1 MSKKKGPKKVKE
13 IAAEMGLSASAVI
26 SMLVNLGYDVK
37 SPQGKVN
44 KEMEDALRERL
55 RSERAAFA
63 SDLERKKKIHGGHPS
78 KKPVEEKPKARHSFQ
93 KGRYSREKR
102 RARKKHREAERA
114 DRSRTAAEEPG
125 VLVLPGAVS
134 VGELAAMMGQPS
146 GELILKLMSM
156 GVLAT
161 VNQTLDPDTVEA
173 VAAEFGIRVEF
184 VEPKAFTEE
193 SKADIELTEP
203 KPPVVAVLGHVD
215 HGKTTLLDYIRKAA
229 VAKGEAG
236 GITQHI
242 GAYTTEHDGYRI
254 TFIDTPGHAAFTT
267 IRARGAQGAD
277 IAILVVAANEGV
289 QEQTREALA
298 HIRLAGCPV
307 IVAITKMDLPNA
319 DPERIKRELSKENL
333 IPEDWGGNTI
343 MVPVSAR
350 TGQGIDVLLDS
361 ILVKAEE
368 MRLRT
373 TSQGPAEGVVLEAKL
388 ERGLGPV
395 ATVLI
400 QRGTLH
406 TGDAVVAGT
415 VHGKVRALYNEWGKR
430 VKKAGPSEAVV
441 LQGLSGVPKAGD
453 ILQVVRDE
461 KEARTLAE
469 TRAVAKRHA
478 MVRGEMSLLAQKLKE
493 KTEEKRTRLYLIIK
507 ADVQGSLEAI
517 TGTLPSLSR
526 EDVEVEVVY
535 GGVGVVTEADVA
547 LAETVGG
554 MVVAFGTSVDAA
566 ARAKSKETRVP
577 IKVYNV
583 IFELLEDFSALVK
596 GMVEPQIVERPIGT
610 ARVLKTFKVSGGS
623 VAGCIVETGYVARD
637 ARVRV
642 MREGEKMWDGAVF
655 SLKRFQDDVKEVRE
669 GEECG
674 IRLSGFDKFKE
685 GDILE
690 FYRIEEIME
699 E

>member
-13 IAAEMGLSASAVI
+13 VAAEMGLSASAVI

-44 KEMEDALRERL
+44 REMEDALRERL
-55 RSERAAFA
+55 KSERAAFA
-63 SDLERKKKIHGGHPS
+63 SDLERKKKIHGGQSPR
-78 KKPVEEKPKARHSFQ
+78 KPVEEKPRARHSFQ
-93 KGRYSREKR
+93 KGRYSGEKR
-102 RARKKHREAERA
+102 RARKKQKEVERA
-114 DRSRTAAEEPG
+114 DRARATTEEPG

-134 VGELAAMMGQPS
+134 VGELSAMMGLPS

-161 VNQTLDPDTVEA
+161 VNQTLDPETVEA

-184 VEPKAFTEE
+184 VEPKASTRE
-193 SKADIELTEP
+193 SVAEIELTEP

-215 HGKTTLLDYIRKAA
+215 HGKTTLLDYIRKSAI
-229 VAKGEAG
+229 AKSEAG

-242 GAYTTEHDGYRI
+242 GAYTVEHDGYRI

-277 IAILVVAANEGV
+277 IAVLVVAANEGV

-307 IVAITKMDLPNA
+307 IVAITKIDLPNA
-319 DPERIKRELSKENL
+319 DPERVKRELSKENL

-343 MVPVSAR
+343 MVPVSGR
-350 TGQGIDVLLDS
+350 TGEGIDVLLDS

-368 MRLRT
+368 KRLRT
-373 TSQGPAEGVVLEAKL
+373 TSRGPAEGVVLEAKL

-400 QRGTLH
+400 HRGTLH
-406 TGDAVVAGT
+406 IGDAVVAGT
-415 VHGKVRALYNEWGKR
+415 VYGKVRALYNEWGKR

-441 LQGLSGVPKAGD
+441 VQGLSEVPKAGD
-453 ILQVVRDE
+453 ILQVVADE
-461 KEARTLAE
+461 KEARSLAE

-478 MVRGEMSLLAQKLKE
+478 MVRGEMSLMVQKLKE
-493 KTEEKRTRLYLIIK
+493 KPEAERVKLHLVIK
-507 ADVQGSLEAI
+507 ADAQGSLEAI
-517 TGTLPSLSR
+517 TGTLPSLAR
-526 EDVEVEVVY
+526 EDVEVEIVY

-547 LAETVGG
+547 LADTVDG

-577 IKVYNV
+577 IKVYS
-583 IFELLEDFSALVK
+583 IIYELIEDLSALVK
-596 GMVEPQIVERPIGT
+596 GMVEPQVVERKLGT
-610 ARVLKTFKVSGGS
+610 ARVLKTFRVSGGS
-623 VAGCIVETGYVARD
+623 VAGSVVETGSVTRD

-642 MREGEKMWDGAVF
+642 IRDGEKIWDGTVF
-655 SLKRFQDDVKEVRE
+655 SLKHFQDDVKEVRE

-685 GDILE
+685 GDLLE
-690 FYRIEEIME
+690 FYRLEEIRE

>member
-13 IAAEMGLSASAVI
+13 VATEMGLSASAVI

-44 KEMEDALRERL
+44 KEMEDALKERL
-55 RSERAAFA
+55 RTERAAFA
-63 SDLERKKKIHGGHPS
+63 SDLERKKKIRGGQSP
-78 KKPVEEKPKARHSFQ
+78 KKTVEERPKARRSFQ
-93 KGRYSREKR
+93 KGRYSGEKR
-102 RARKKHREAERA
+102 RARKKQKEAERMERA
-114 DRSRTAAEEPG
+114 RTTTEEPG
-125 VLVLPGAVS
+125 VLVLPGSVS
-134 VGELAAMMGQPS
+134 VGELSAMMGQPS
-146 GELILKLMSM
+146 GEVILKLMSM

-161 VNQTLDPDTVEA
+161 VNQTLDPETVET
-173 VAAEFGIRVEF
+173 VAAEFGIKVGF
-184 VEPKAFTEE
+184 VEPKAPAEE
-193 SKADIELTEP
+193 ARAEAELTEP

-215 HGKTTLLDYIRKAA
+215 HGKTTLLDRIRKTT
-229 VAKGEAG
+229 VATGEAG

-242 GAYTTEHDGYRI
+242 GAYTAEHDGYRI

-277 IAILVVAANEGV
+277 IVVLVVAANEGV

-298 HIRLAGCPV
+298 HVRLAGCPV

-319 DPERIKRELSKENL
+319 DVERVKRDLSKENL

-343 MVPVSAR
+343 MVPVSAK
-350 TGQGIDVLLDS
+350 TGQGMDVLLDS

-368 MRLRT
+368 RRLRT

-388 ERGLGPV
+388 ERGWGPV

-400 QRGTLH
+400 QRGTLRL
-406 TGDAVVAGT
+406 GDAVVVGT
-415 VHGKVRALYNEWGKR
+415 VYGKVRALYNEWGKR
-430 VKKAGPSEAVV
+430 VKKAGPSEAVI
-441 LQGLSGVPKAGD
+441 LQGLSEVPKAGD
-453 ILQVVRDE
+453 ILQVVKDE
-461 KEARTLAE
+461 KEAKALAE

-478 MVRGEMSLLAQKLKE
+478 MVRGEMSLMAQKLKE
-493 KTEEKRTRLYLIIK
+493 KPADEKARLHLVVK
-507 ADVQGSLEAI
+507 ADAQGSLEAI
-517 TGTLPSLSR
+517 TGTLPEVSR

-554 MVVAFGTSVDAA
+554 MVVAFNTSVDAA

-583 IFELLEDFSALVK
+583 IYELLEDLSFLVK
-596 GMVEPQIVERPIGT
+596 GMVEPQLVERPTGN
-610 ARVLKTFKVSGGS
+610 ARVLKTFRVSGSS
-623 VAGCIVETGYVARD
+623 VAGCVVETGSVTRD

-642 MREGEKMWDGAVF
+642 VREGERIWDGTIF
-655 SLKRFQDDVKEVRE
+655 SLKRFQDDVKEIRE

-674 IRLSGFDKFKE
+674 ICLAGFDKFKE

-690 FYRIEEIME
+690 FYRVEEIRE

>member
-1 MSKKKGPKKVKE
+1 VSKKKGPKKVKE
-13 IAAEMGLSASAVI
+13 VAAEMGLSASAVI
-26 SMLVNLGYDVK
+26 SMLVDLGYNVK

-44 KEMEDALRERL
+44 KKMEEALKERL
-55 RSERAAFA
+55 RTERATLAT
-63 SDLERKKKIHGGHPS
+63 DLERKKKILGGHLP
-78 KKPVEEKPKARHSFQ
+78 KKPVEEKPKPKHSFQ
-93 KGRYSREKR
+93 KGRYSGEKR
-102 RARKKHREAERA
+102 RARKKQKEAERIERA
-114 DRSRTAAEEPG
+114 RTATEGPP

-134 VGELAAMMGQPS
+134 VGELSAMMGQPS
-146 GELILKLMSM
+146 GEVILKLMSM

-161 VNQTLDPDTVEA
+161 VNQTLDPETVEA
-173 VAAEFGIRVEF
+173 VAAEFGIKVEF
-184 VEPKAFTEE
+184 VEPKASPERSATELE
-193 SKADIELTEP
+193 MTEP

-215 HGKTTLLDYIRKAA
+215 HGKTTLLDYIRKTN
-229 VAKGEAG
+229 VAQKEAG

-242 GAYTTEHDGYRI
+242 GAYTVEHNGYRI

-277 IAILVVAANEGV
+277 IVVLVVAANEGV
-289 QEQTREALA
+289 QEQTKEALA
-298 HIRLAGCPV
+298 HARLAGCPV

-319 DPERIKRELSKENL
+319 DPDRVKRELSRENL

-343 MVPVSAR
+343 MVPVSAK
-350 TGQGIDVLLDS
+350 TGEGIDVLLDS

-373 TSQGPAEGVVLEAKL
+373 TSQGPAEGVILEAKL

-395 ATVLI
+395 ATVLV
-400 QRGTLH
+400 QKGTLQV
-406 TGDAVVAGT
+406 GDAVVVGT

-430 VKKAGPSEAVV
+430 VKKAGPSEPVV
-441 LQGLSGVPKAGD
+441 LQGLSEVPKAGD
-453 ILQVVRDE
+453 ILTVVQDE
-461 KEARTLAE
+461 KEARSIAE
-469 TRAVAKRHA
+469 TRAVAKRNA
-478 MVRGEMSLLAQKLKE
+478 MVKGEMSLLVQKMKE
-493 KTEEKRTRLYLIIK
+493 KAEGGKSKLYLVVK
-507 ADVQGSLEAI
+507 ADAQGSLEAI
-517 TGTLPSLSR
+517 TGTLPLISM

-554 MVVAFGTSVDAA
+554 MVVAFCTSVDAA
-566 ARAKSKETRVP
+566 ARAKSKETKIP

-583 IFELLEDFSALVK
+583 IYELLEDLSALVK
-596 GMVEPQIVERPIGT
+596 GMVEPQVVEVPLGS
-610 ARVLKTFKVSGGS
+610 ARVLKTFRVSGGF
-623 VAGCIVETGYVARD
+623 VAGCVVEKGSAARD

-642 MREGEKMWDGAVF
+642 LRDGERIWEGTVA

-674 IRLSGFDKFKE
+674 VRLSGFEKFRE

-690 FYRIEEIME
+690 FFRLEEIRE
-699 E
+699 G

>member
-13 IAAEMGLSASAVI
+13 VATELGLSASAVI

-63 SDLERKKKIHGGHPS
+63 SDLERKKKIHGGQPPR
-78 KKPVEEKPKARHSFQ
+78 KPTEEKPRSRHSFQ
-93 KGRYSREKR
+93 KGRYSGEKR
-102 RARKKHREAERA
+102 RARKKQREAERVE
-114 DRSRTAAEEPG
+114 RVRTTTEEPE

-134 VGELAAMMGQPS
+134 VGELSAMMGQPS

-161 VNQTLDPDTVEA
+161 VNQTLDPETVEA

-184 VEPKAFTEE
+184 VEPRTTAEE
-193 SKADIELTEP
+193 SGAELELTEP
-203 KPPVVAVLGHVD
+203 KPPVIAILGHVD
-215 HGKTTLLDYIRKAA
+215 HGKTTLLDFIRKAA
-229 VAKGEAG
+229 VAKSEAG

-277 IAILVVAANEGV
+277 IAVLVVAANEGV

-307 IVAITKMDLPNA
+307 IVAITKIDLPNA
-319 DPERIKRELSKENL
+319 DPERVKRELSKENL

-343 MVPVSAR
+343 MVPVSAK
-350 TGQGIDVLLDS
+350 TGQGVDVLLDS

-368 MRLRT
+368 MKLRT

-406 TGDAVVAGT
+406 TGDAVVIGT

-430 VKKAGPSEAVV
+430 VKKAGPSDPVV
-441 LQGLSGVPKAGD
+441 LQGLSDVPKAGD
-453 ILQVVRDE
+453 ILQVVHDE
-461 KEARTLAE
+461 KEARSIAE

-478 MVRGEMSLLAQKLKE
+478 MVRGEMSLLVQRLKE
-493 KTEEKRTRLYLIIK
+493 KPEGERARLHLVIK
-507 ADVQGSLEAI
+507 ADAQGSLEAI
-517 TGTLPSLSR
+517 TGILPSLSR

-535 GGVGVVTEADVA
+535 AGVGVVTEADVA

-566 ARAKSKETRVP
+566 ARAKSKETRIP
-577 IKVYNV
+577 IKVYN
-583 IFELLEDFSALVK
+583 IIYELLEDLSVLVK
-596 GMVEPQIVERPIGT
+596 GMVEPQVVERALGS
-610 ARVLKTFKVSGGS
+610 ARVLKTFRVSGGS
-623 VAGCIVETGYVARD
+623 VAGCVVERGSIARD

-642 MREGEKMWDGAVF
+642 LRDGEKIWDGAVF
-655 SLKRFQDDVKEVRE
+655 SLKHFQDDVREVRE

-674 IRLSGFDKFKE
+674 IRLAGFDKFKE
-685 GDILE
+685 GDLLE
-690 FYRIEEIME
+690 FYRVEEIRE

>member
-13 IAAEMGLSASAVI
+13 VAAEMGLSASAVI
-26 SMLVNLGYDVK
+26 AMLVNLGYNVK

-44 KEMEDALRERL
+44 KEMEDALKERL
-55 RSERAAFA
+55 RTERAALA
-63 SDLERKKKIHGGHPS
+63 SDLERKKKILGSHPS
-78 KKPVEEKPKARHSFQ
+78 KKPVEERPKAKHSFQ
-93 KGRYSREKR
+93 KGRYSGEKR
-102 RARKKHREAERA
+102 RARRKQKETERMERA
-114 DRSRTAAEEPG
+114 RTATEEPP
-125 VLVLPGAVS
+125 VLVLPGSVS
-134 VGELAAMMGQPS
+134 VGELSAMMGQPS
-146 GELILKLMSM
+146 GEVILKLMSM

-161 VNQTLDPDTVEA
+161 VNQTLDPETVEA
-173 VAAEFGIRVEF
+173 VASEFGIKVEF
-184 VEPKAFTEE
+184 VEPKTTAERRITE
-193 SKADIELTEP
+193 ADLTEP

-215 HGKTTLLDYIRKAA
+215 HGKTTLLDYIRKTN
-229 VAKGEAG
+229 VAKSEAG

-242 GAYTTEHDGYRI
+242 GAYTVEHDGYRI

-277 IAILVVAANEGV
+277 IVVLVVAANEGV

-298 HIRLAGCPV
+298 HARLAGCPV

-319 DPERIKRELSKENL
+319 DPDRVKRELSRENL

-350 TGQGIDVLLDS
+350 TGEGIDVLLDS

-368 MRLRT
+368 KRLRT
-373 TSQGPAEGVVLEAKL
+373 TSRGPAEGVVLEAKM

-395 ATVLI
+395 ATVLV
-400 QRGTLH
+400 QRGTLQV
-406 TGDAVVAGT
+406 GDPVVVGT

-430 VKKAGPSEAVV
+430 VKKAGPSEPVV
-441 LQGLSGVPKAGD
+441 LQGLSEVPKAGD
-453 ILQVVRDE
+453 ILQVVQDE
-461 KEARTLAE
+461 KEARSIAE

-478 MVRGEMSLLAQKLKE
+478 MVKGEMSLLVQRMKE
-493 KTEEKRTRLYLIIK
+493 TTAGEKAKLYLVVK
-507 ADVQGSLEAI
+507 ADAQGSLEAI
-517 TGTLPSLSR
+517 TGTLPSVSR

-583 IFELLEDFSALVK
+583 IYELLEDLSALVK
-596 GMVEPQIVERPIGT
+596 GMIEPQVVERTIGT
-610 ARVLKTFKVSGGS
+610 ARVLKTFRVSGGS
-623 VAGCIVETGYVARD
+623 VAGCFVERGSVLRD

-642 MREGEKMWDGAVF
+642 IRGDERIWDGTVS
-655 SLKRFQDDVKEVRE
+655 SLKRFQDDVREVRE

-674 IRLSGFDKFKE
+674 IRLAGFEKFKE

-690 FYRIEEIME
+690 FYTVEEIRE
-699 E
+699 Q

>member
-1 MSKKKGPKKVKE
+1 
-13 IAAEMGLSASAVI
+13 
-26 SMLVNLGYDVK
+26 
-37 SPQGKVN
+37 
-44 KEMEDALRERL
+44 
-55 RSERAAFA
+55 
-63 SDLERKKKIHGGHPS
+63 
-78 KKPVEEKPKARHSFQ
+78 
-93 KGRYSREKR
+93 
-102 RARKKHREAERA
+102 
-114 DRSRTAAEEPG
+114 
-125 VLVLPGAVS
+125 
-134 VGELAAMMGQPS
+134 
-146 GELILKLMSM
+146 
-156 GVLAT
+156 
-161 VNQTLDPDTVEA
+161 
-173 VAAEFGIRVEF
+173 
-184 VEPKAFTEE
+184 
-193 SKADIELTEP
+193 
-203 KPPVVAVLGHVD
+203 
-215 HGKTTLLDYIRKAA
+215 
-229 VAKGEAG
+229 
-236 GITQHI
+236 
-242 GAYTTEHDGYRI
+242 
-254 TFIDTPGHAAFTT
+254 T

-674 IRLSGFDKFKE
+674 IR
-685 GDILE
+685 
-690 FYRIEEIME
+690 
-699 E
+699 